1 MTTTLKLT
9 TLMATQEA
17 TRLFA
22 IVEERGSNVSPWIS
36 LSSPWSLDGL
46 RFGIIDQT
54 IDAIRVLI
62 FVYLVAFYTAFTLER
77 PCKNGKKTH
86 GMGETSL
93 LPLNKDYHELLSH
106 KEEYLN
112 GDELLVWL
120 VLFALSIKFE
130 GKRFCCHSAFLLC
143 SASTVRTSNNK
154 LLVCH
159 AYFGVT
165 SP

>member
-1 MTTTLKLT
+1 MLATLI
-9 TLMATQEA
+9 AIQEPSRA
-17 TRLFA
+17 FI

-36 LSSPWSLDGL
+36 LSSPWSLHRL
-46 RFGIIDQT
+46 RFGIVDET

-62 FVYLVAFYTAFTLER
+62 FVYLVAFCTAFTLER
-77 PCKNGKKTH
+77 SCKNGKKTH

-93 LPLNKDYHELLSH
+93 LLLNKDYHEHLSH
-106 KEEYLN
+106 QEEYLN
-112 GDELLVWL
+112 CDEPLGWL
-120 VLFALSIKFE
+120 VLFGLSIKFE
-130 GKRFCCHSAFLLC
+130 GKRFCCHSAFLLF
-143 SASTVRTSNNK
+143 SSSNVRKSNNK